1 MANSKLLK
9 DAIADAKAVRETA
22 IANAKIALEE
32 AFTPRL
38 QSILSKKLQAE
49 MEGDEDDNTAD
60 VTEEYGA
67 DDTSDA
73 DSTKFGDVE
82 NKDPQ
87 GISTDAHTEL
97 GDTDKETAT
106 PGKEDENNTI
116 AESDED
122 ENGDGVNDDPTGAI
136 AEEEKAEPMD
146 EDDFD
151 LEEII
156 RELEQELDGKNDPM
170 TEEGEEEKPEFNFES
185 EKPEYVEEEEKPE
198 AFAEGDE
205 KAEPVSEEDEEID
218 LDEIL
223 REMGYGDDEKM
234 EEGEEEKMEEGADE
248 EKAELQ
254 ADLEEAYKVIKSLKS
269 TINEVNLLNAKLL
282 YTNKLFRSYDLTNEQ
297 KHKVVETLDRTQN
310 VREVKLVFSTLA
322 ESMKIGGTAK
332 KVKQQTKMNE
342 SFASKKVAS
351 TAPKTIIAES
361 NSMAERFKKLANI
374 K

>member
-49 MEGDEDDNTAD
+49 MEGDEDETAD

-170 TEEGEEEKPEFNFES
+170 TEEGDEKGEVKFET

-205 KAEPVSEEDEEID
+205 KAEPVSEEGDEEID

-223 REMGYGDDEKM
+223 REMGYGDDEKT
-234 EEGEEEKMEEGADE
+234 EGEEEIEEGADE

>member
-49 MEGDEDDNTAD
+49 MEGDEDETAE

-73 DSTKFGDVE
+73 DATKIGDGE
-82 NKDPQ
+82 NKEPQ
-87 GISTDAHTEL
+87 GISTDAHTDL
-97 GDTDKETAT
+97 GDTDKETAE

-136 AEEEKAEPMD
+136 AEEEKAEPID

-156 RELEQELDGKNDPM
+156 R
-170 TEEGEEEKPEFNFES
+170 
-185 EKPEYVEEEEKPE
+185 
-198 AFAEGDE
+198 
-205 KAEPVSEEDEEID
+205 
-218 LDEIL
+218 
-223 REMGYGDDEKM
+223 
-234 EEGEEEKMEEGADE
+234 
-248 EKAELQ
+248 
-254 ADLEEAYKVIKSLKS
+254 
-269 TINEVNLLNAKLL
+269 
-282 YTNKLFRSYDLTNEQ
+282 
-297 KHKVVETLDRTQN
+297 
-310 VREVKLVFSTLA
+310 
-322 ESMKIGGTAK
+322 
-332 KVKQQTKMNE
+332 
-342 SFASKKVAS
+342 
-351 TAPKTIIAES
+351 
-361 NSMAERFKKLANI
+361 
-374 K
+374 